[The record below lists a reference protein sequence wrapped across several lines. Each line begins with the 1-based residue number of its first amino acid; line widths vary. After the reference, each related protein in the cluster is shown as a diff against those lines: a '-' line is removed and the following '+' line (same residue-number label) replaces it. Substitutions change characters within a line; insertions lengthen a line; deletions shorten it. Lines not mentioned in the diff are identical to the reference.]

1 MTGESRRGVRTACDV
16 RRQVD
21 ERTPVALR
29 TGFAVSFRRSRR
41 VRILLG
47 WAVMLLVVPS
57 AARADTAAEATSH
70 REARDEAIHSI
81 PWKSLEP
88 AQRQRVEFVIRNASV
103 YRRLPTRVIDC
114 DPDLFSF
121 LLRHPD
127 VVVNVWQLMGISKAS
142 LERVADES
150 FRGSDGN
157 GTTGRVHYLHASWG
171 HDAQNLAIVYADG
184 AYEGKPFLT
193 PLQAQTVLVLRSAA
207 VQETNGRH
215 YITVRVDSFV
225 HIDQMGL
232 ELVARTVQPWLNRI
246 ADQNFVETLGFVST
260 FSRTAEKNPQG
271 MQRLAARLRD
281 VDEPTRNE
289 LVQLCY
295 RAAQRYSQVTPSP
308 WSKSYVLAQR
318 TGSPVLPPH

>member
-1 MTGESRRGVRTACDV
+1 MTGEFRRGLRAACVV
-16 RRQVD
+16 RRLVD
-21 ERTPVALR
+21 ARTLLAPGNRTTASFCRAPRARIALGCAAMLIVA
-29 TGFAVSFRRSRR
+29 TSTAY
-41 VRILLG
+41 
-47 WAVMLLVVPS
+47 AE
-57 AARADTAAEATSH
+57 DTTDATSH
-70 REARDEAIHSI
+70 HAARDEALRAI

-88 AQRQRVEFVIRNASV
+88 AQRQRVEFVVRNASI

-127 VVVNVWQLMGISKAS
+127 IVVNVWQLMGISKAS
-142 LERVADES
+142 LERMADES
-150 FRGSDGN
+150 YRGSDGN
-157 GTTGRVHYLHASWG
+157 GTTGRVEYLHADWG
-171 HDAQNLAIVYADG
+171 QDAQNLAVVYAEG
-184 AYEGKPFLT
+184 AYDGKPFIA
-193 PLQAQTVLVLRSAA
+193 PLQAETVLVLRSAA
-207 VQETNGRH
+207 FQETNGRH

-232 ELVARTVQPWLNRI
+232 ELVARTVQPWLNRM

-271 MQRLAARLRD
+271 MQRLAARLRE

-295 RAAQRYSQVTPSP
+295 RAAQRYSQDDSSR
-308 WSKSYVLAQR
+308 WSQPYMLAQR
-318 TGSPVLPPH
+318 TAAPQVPAN